1 MIIPN
6 FKLILSAFLFSAFV
20 SNVVSA
26 QTKTEKTSMTAAK
39 KDDRPSPPKTAEA
52 TIGNLKVVVNYS
64 SPGVKGRKVFGELV
78 PFGKVWRTGANEAST
93 IEVSRDCKV
102 GGGMLRAG
110 KYALFSIPGETE
122 WTIIINS
129 VADQWGS
136 YKYDESK
143 DVLRFKVA
151 PKKSAEFNERFKFEI
166 TSDERADGR
175 MSIFWENTEVTWE
188 IR

>member
-1 MIIPN
+1 MINPK
-6 FKLILSAFLFSAFV
+6 FKFILSVFLFSTLL
-20 SNVVSA
+20 SNSVSA

-39 KDDRPSPPKTAEA
+39 KDDRPSPPRTIET

-64 SPGVKGRKVFGELV
+64 SPAVKERKVFGELV
-78 PFGKVWRTGANEAST
+78 PFGKVWRTGANEATT

-102 GGGMLRAG
+102 GGGMLHAG

-122 WTIIINS
+122 WTIIVNS
-129 VADQWGS
+129 VSDQWGS
-136 YKYDESK
+136 YKYDENK
-143 DVLRFKVA
+143 DVLRFKVT
-151 PKKSAEFNERFKFEI
+151 PKKSSEFNERLKFVI

-175 MSIFWENTEVTWE
+175 MSLLWDNTEITWE